1 MQGCWAQGPVLPEG
15 LFCVPPCHHARVLL
29 LFLKYK
35 LEGCDCGSGIAQPL
49 LKLHNQRQI
58 VSASIGGA
66 AFVPERTFYQ
76 GSSYSARPCVPT
88 AEQTLGTV
96 S

>member
-1 MQGCWAQGPVLPEG
+1 M
-15 LFCVPPCHHARVLL
+15 PPCNHGRVLL

-49 LKLHNQRQI
+49 LALHNQQQI

-76 GSSYSARPCVPT
+76 GSSYSARLCVLT
-88 AEQTLGTV
+88 A
-96 S
+96 